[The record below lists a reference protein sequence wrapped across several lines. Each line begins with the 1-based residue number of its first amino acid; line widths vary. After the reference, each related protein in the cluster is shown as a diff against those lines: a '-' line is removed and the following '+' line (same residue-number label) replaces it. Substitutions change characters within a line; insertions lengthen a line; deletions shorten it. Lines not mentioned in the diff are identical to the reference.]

1 VVSWRQFYVLI
12 FHERKKNGNER
23 MKKQFEHERDDK
35 GKKVIFFSRK
45 SIGSRVGSSNF
56 IG

>member
-1 VVSWRQFYVLI
+1 
-12 FHERKKNGNER
+12 

-56 IG
+56 IGQLKELKNYE